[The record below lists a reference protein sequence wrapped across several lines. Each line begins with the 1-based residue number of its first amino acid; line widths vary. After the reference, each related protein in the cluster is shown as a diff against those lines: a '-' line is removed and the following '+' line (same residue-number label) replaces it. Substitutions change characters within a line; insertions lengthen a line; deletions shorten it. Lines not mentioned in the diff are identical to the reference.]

1 MIRPRRPASLSS
13 AAASPPAGRRLRIR
27 SLGVRPLPA
36 LSLVLSSATLLCCAL
51 PALLV
56 LLGAGSV
63 LATLLSWLPALVLL
77 SEQKLVVFAL
87 AALALVLAG
96 VGLGQAA
103 GRPCPRDPRLAHRCR
118 RQLRQARWLYGVSC
132 IAYGIGFFV
141 AFLLPR
147 LSG

>member
-1 MIRPRRPASLSS
+1 MIRLRRPASSGS
-13 AAASPPAGRRLRIR
+13 NAAPPPAGRRLAA
-27 SLGVRPLPA
+27 RPLA
-36 LSLVLSSATLLCCAL
+36 GLSLILSSATLLCCAL

-77 SEQKLVVFAL
+77 SEQKGVVFSL

-96 VGLGQAA
+96 VGLAQAA
-103 GRPCPRDPRLAHRCR
+103 GRPCPNDPRLARRCR
-118 RQLRQARWLYGVSC
+118 LRLLQARWLYGVSC
-132 IAYGIGFFV
+132 LAYGIGFCV

-147 LSG
+147 LLPS